1 MVGLLTG
8 AVAGD
13 EAYLGS
19 KEDNKHHDNE
29 A

>member
-8 AVAGD
+8 AGEGD
-13 EAYLGS
+13 EAYLGA